1 VSLKVQQLNSRT
13 PPAGEEFGFRSCNCL
28 LINGESRHLEALQ
41 EFAYTADLFI
51 TESRGKIGIAKEGY
65 VVSGGGWM
73 SDCSVVYLALSR
85 PVVLQDTGWT
95 HAIAPSRGLL
105 AFRDARDCADRLK
118 QIMRPTAARLKSS
131 HAQSFRRRVR

>member
-1 VSLKVQQLNSRT
+1 
-13 PPAGEEFGFRSCNCL
+13 
-28 LINGESRHLEALQ
+28 
-41 EFAYTADLFI
+41 
-51 TESRGKIGIAKEGY
+51 
-65 VVSGGGWM
+65 M